1 MAKSQANVN
10 AAARRLIG
18 IKKEVILDLTF
29 SIQD

>member
-1 MAKSQANVN
+1 MAKSQANIS

-18 IKKEVILDLTF
+18 LETEVILALTF